1 MRTLWPQLSFKP
13 EYVTMV
19 VAIFGTTI
27 SPYLF
32 FWQAS
37 QEVEEIKD
45 HPGAQSLIEAP
56 EQARGNFKRI
66 RGDTLVGMA
75 FSNIIAFFIM
85 LTTALTLHNH
95 GVTDIQTSAQAASAL
110 RPIAGEFAF
119 WLFAGGIIG
128 TGMLAIPVLAGSSAY
143 ALAGAFQW
151 SNSLAAKPR
160 EAKAFYAV
168 IAVSTLIGI
177 AICFAPIDPMK
188 ALVWSAVV
196 NCVIAVPI
204 MFLMMR
210 MASRKDIMGNFT
222 IGRGLTLLGWSCAV
236 AMALAVI
243 AMFWGM
249 LLN

>member
-1 MRTLWPQLSFKP
+1 MCGVLKWLTLVLLAYVGLLFAVQIPWSQVLLRTLWPQLSFKP

-56 EQARGNFKRI
+56 EQAKVNFKRI

-177 AICFAPIDPMK
+177 AICFAPSI
-188 ALVWSAVV
+188 
-196 NCVIAVPI
+196 
-204 MFLMMR
+204 R
-210 MASRKDIMGNFT
+210 
-222 IGRGLTLLGWSCAV
+222 
-236 AMALAVI
+236 
-243 AMFWGM
+243 
-249 LLN
+249 